1 MRKTS
6 FLTYLTIVLFSLL
19 LVNCSSG
26 EKDEQL
32 AMSTT
37 ASDTVNTPLTTVPGK
52 LTVLMDNNI
61 ASYYIMKGQPRGF
74 DYEILNWYCKD
85 HGLELEVKVIP
96 NFDFILDSLLAGNGD
111 LAAGNLTITGDR
123 LRKVDFTSPLHY
135 TRQVLVQRL
144 TPEAR
149 QSRAARKEWLV
160 DHVLELEGRQVHVNR
175 TSSFAERLYNIIREN
190 GIQVDVVE
198 VPSDVGYSRLLE
210 MVSDGE
216 IDLTVADENI
226 ARMHRVFYP
235 NLDINTPISLTQA
248 IAWALPPEKDS
259 LLLSINS
266 WLDNKVNTSRY
277 NIIYNKY
284 FSSNPRRNESIREIR
299 NGRISAYDGMIQD
312 RAEEIGWDWRLLA
325 ALIHQESRFKPDAQ
339 SPFGATGLMQVMPN
353 TGERFGVSP
362 EQLLDPKLNMQAG
375 TGFIQWLERYWK
387 RKLTDTTDMDKFVLA
402 SYNVGLG
409 HVIDARNLAEKYN
422 LKTDVWYNQVEV
434 MLKNKMLPK
443 YYNDPVVEHGYCR
456 GAEPVHYVRTIMRTY
471 QYYVQFT
478 DNNTEVDDVALLGI
492 QPAQNSTLVTFSPL
506 EREVNEGLQL
516 RGEHL
521 VGSQN

>member
-1 MRKTS
+1 MQKKS
-6 FLTYLTIVLFSLL
+6 LLTYLMTVLSSL
-19 LVNCSSG
+19 VFIGCSSDNNN
-26 EKDEQL
+26 ESL
-32 AMSTT
+32 ALNKTQT
-37 ASDTVNTPLTTVPGK
+37 DTISAPLTKVPGK

-85 HGLELEVKVIP
+85 HGLELDVKVVP

-123 LRKVDFTSPLHY
+123 LRKVEFTSPLHY

-149 QSRAARKEWLV
+149 RSRAARKEWLV

-175 TSSFAERLYNIIREN
+175 TSSFAERLYNIVREN
-190 GIQVDVVE
+190 GIQVEVVE
-198 VPSDVGYSRLLE
+198 VASDVGYGRLLE

-248 IAWALPPEKDS
+248 IAWAIPPENDS
-259 LLLSINS
+259 LLLSINT
-266 WLDNKVNTSRY
+266 WLESRVNSSRY

-299 NGRISAYDGMIQD
+299 NGRISSYDGMIKYH
-312 RAEEIGWDWRLLA
+312 AEEIGWDWRLLA
-325 ALIHQESRFKPDAQ
+325 ALIHQESRFNPEAQ
-339 SPFGATGLMQVMPN
+339 SPFGASGLMQVMPT
-353 TGERFGVSP
+353 TGERFGVTAEELMIP
-362 EQLLDPKLNMQAG
+362 AKNMQAG
-375 TGFIQWLERYWK
+375 TGFIVWLERYWR

-409 HVIDARNLAEKYN
+409 HVIDARKLAEKYN
-422 LKTDVWYNQVEV
+422 LKTDVWFDQVEV

-443 YYNDPVVEHGYCR
+443 YYNDPVVDHGYCR
-456 GAEPVHYVRTIMRTY
+456 GAEPVQYVRNIMRTY
-471 QYYVQFT
+471 QYYVEFT
-478 DNNTEVDDVALLGI
+478 NNNSEVDDVAFI
-492 QPAQNSTLVTFSPL
+492 SFPDEWSPAELVSFTPV
-506 EREVNEGLQL
+506 EE
-516 RGEHL
+516 
-521 VGSQN
+521 

>member
-1 MRKTS
+1 MQNKS
-6 FLTYLTIVLFSLL
+6 LLTYLIVVLASLL
-19 LVNCSSG
+19 LIGCSS
-26 EKDEQL
+26 DNDADSL
-32 AMSTT
+32 ALN
-37 ASDTVNTPLTTVPGK
+37 DTQTDSVSTPLTQVPGK

-85 HGLELEVKVIP
+85 HGLELDVKVIP

-123 LRKVDFTSPLHY
+123 LRRVDFTTPLHY

-144 TPEAR
+144 TAEAR
-149 QSRAARKEWLV
+149 RSRAARKEWLV

-175 TSSFAERLYNIIREN
+175 TSSFAERLYNIVREN

-198 VPSDVGYSRLLE
+198 VASDVGYSRLLE
-210 MVSDGE
+210 MVAEGE

-259 LLLSINS
+259 LMLSINT
-266 WLDNKVNTSRY
+266 WLDTKVNSSRY

-299 NGRISAYDGMIQD
+299 NGHISSFDGMIQD

-325 ALIHQESRFKPDAQ
+325 ALIHQESRFNPDAK
-339 SPFGATGLMQVMPN
+339 SPFGATGLMQVMPT
-353 TGERFGVSP
+353 TGERFGVTPDELHIPSR
-362 EQLLDPKLNMQAG
+362 NMQAG
-375 TGFIQWLERYWK
+375 TGFIAWLERYWR

-422 LKTDVWYNQVEV
+422 LKTDVWFDQVEV

-456 GAEPVHYVRTIMRTY
+456 GAEPVHYVRYIMRTY

-478 DNNTEVDDVALLGI
+478 DNNSEGNDVAWISFPTEEVELELN
-492 QPAQNSTLVTFSPL
+492 QSLVSEL
-506 EREVNEGLQL
+506 
-516 RGEHL
+516 
-521 VGSQN
+521 